1 MNEAYE
7 RYPHLSRGLIE
18 RMRLQHRLQ
27 VVQTLEDS
35 QMKNV
40 LRSVQPFCP
49 LLLDE
54 ELRAI
59 YAVVKNEHLERMS
72 R

>member
-1 MNEAYE
+1 MT
-7 RYPHLSRGLIE
+7 LSLFNIITIF
-18 RMRLQHRLQ
+18 QFQ
-27 VVQTLEDS
+27 VVQNLEDS

-49 LLLDE
+49 HLMDE